1 MLMSRLPRFAALA
14 AALAIGAG
22 ADAFANEPGV
32 SADSIR
38 IGTFGALTGPGYLY
52 GKLPMNGVE
61 VVFDEVNAAGG
72 IHGRKLQLVRE
83 DDRCDAAS
91 AIASGSGICL
101 DRRRLQ
107 QRHLCRPRGDRDRE
121 NPDPDFRLRA

>member
-1 MLMSRLPRFAALA
+1 MNRAWRGIDRRSAMMENGMLIRHVCRLAAAAALA
-14 AALAIGAG
+14 AVAG
-22 ADAFANEPGV
+22 GSPAFAEEPGV
-32 SADSIR
+32 TADSIK

-83 DDRCDAAS
+83 DDRCDPAA
-91 AIASGSGICL
+91 AIAAIQKLVHQDQAFALIGG
-101 DRRRLQ
+101 
-107 QRHLCRPRGDRDRE
+107 
-121 NPDPDFRLRA
+121 